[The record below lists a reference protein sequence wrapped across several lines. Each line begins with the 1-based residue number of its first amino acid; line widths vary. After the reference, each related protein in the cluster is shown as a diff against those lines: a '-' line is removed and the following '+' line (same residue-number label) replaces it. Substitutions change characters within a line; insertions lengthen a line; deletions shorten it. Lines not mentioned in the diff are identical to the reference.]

1 MHKNNKAQLTRQ
13 GEWLREREG
22 EREMVEW
29 ADWAGSID
37 GAAV

>member
-13 GEWLREREG
+13 REWLREREK
-22 EREMVEW
+22 EMEEW
-29 ADWAGSID
+29 VDWAGSID